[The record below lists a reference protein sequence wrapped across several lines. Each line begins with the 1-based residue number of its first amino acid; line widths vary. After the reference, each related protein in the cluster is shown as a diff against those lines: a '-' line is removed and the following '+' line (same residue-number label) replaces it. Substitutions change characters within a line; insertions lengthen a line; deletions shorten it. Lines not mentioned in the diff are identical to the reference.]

1 MQSNPPPTQSSFT
14 NRLMSS
20 ITGSDGTSFSI
31 FGRKERLVRT
41 SAPVPVRETPVPD
54 SSFDPDVVE
63 LYSSASLSRLER
75 SASVGALSRDELTGS
90 PVSGFRR
97 PSSTTRAPHAFQADV
112 SSTVPIPRSRSSR
125 PAMRHEHK
133 DSRQFELVPM
143 ERTDSLSGSS
153 SYMLNRSTKDV
164 ERKQSNPESLRA
176 NYRGEDSLHR
186 KPSLGSNSTVTVSN
200 TRSATDAWNTDM
212 ESMVQELNNII
223 TLQRLRLENAA
234 QELEIRASK
243 ITSLENELTT
253 SFTFKNETI
262 DSLRRQLEVKET
274 ALETLN
280 QQMDNLSEN
289 TASALLLKDQE
300 IQALKSEMEM
310 ANAQHQSALESS
322 LVAREMDAVMHSR
335 EIEELT
341 RQLNVAFQSAET
353 VSTLKTEVKL
363 LQSQLSTFHEVGVI
377 IRDPTSAA
385 DRLAELLQAKDA
397 ELTISDLEAKL
408 EEAYKS
414 NNLMVVEA
422 DKELNVLNKELKELR
437 VDSEGKDIDP
447 RDAIINSLQK
457 ELAQIKK
464 QIEEILAVDDSTSS
478 SNSQPKHPY
487 VVQTAMK
494 GALTQVSRQLVKDQ
508 LETLNQTPKQSLN
521 PLSDSLAAT
530 SSSSALNREKTQIGV
545 SAQETKAFVAWIR
558 GLDKELSRVQ
568 DMLR

>member
-1 MQSNPPPTQSSFT
+1 
-14 NRLMSS
+14 
-20 ITGSDGTSFSI
+20 
-31 FGRKERLVRT
+31 
-41 SAPVPVRETPVPD
+41 
-54 SSFDPDVVE
+54 
-63 LYSSASLSRLER
+63 
-75 SASVGALSRDELTGS
+75 
-90 PVSGFRR
+90 
-97 PSSTTRAPHAFQADV
+97 
-112 SSTVPIPRSRSSR
+112 
-125 PAMRHEHK
+125 
-133 DSRQFELVPM
+133 
-143 ERTDSLSGSS
+143 
-153 SYMLNRSTKDV
+153 
-164 ERKQSNPESLRA
+164 PESLRA
-176 NYRGEDSLHR
+176 NYRGEDSLQR

-397 ELTISDLEAKL
+397 ELVATQNELNSFFTDMKAIEAGHLKTISDLEAKL

-478 SNSQPKHPY
+478 SNIQPKHPY

-508 LETLNQTPKQSLN
+508 LETLKSNAKTITKSYKFTQFYKIDSMLQQILYLLN
-521 PLSDSLAAT
+521 RMDSALSDSLAAT
-530 SSSSALNREKTQIGV
+530 SSSSASGSGSATAAWVETNSALLKASSEFKSLKHMLSSLIEDLNREKTQIGV